1 MMAKQDAIFVLSVDT
16 EEEWIWENEFP
27 DHNFSV
33 NNVSKLP
40 DFQSF
45 CDSLGIRTTY
55 FVDYAVANDPR
66 AKDIV
71 KDISLHRSCEIGAH
85 LHPWC
90 NPPYF
95 GKTTEFESHCLN
107 LPTEQVA
114 SKLDALTERLVTEF
128 GRTPTSFRSGRWGI
142 DGRILK
148 LLSTRGYKVDSSV
161 YPFYENEYFS
171 CKGAPTFPY
180 WPDYRNSLTL
190 GVQRDI
196 LEIPVSAG
204 FNRVN
209 FGCAEKIHSCL
220 ATYLGWTKAVGF
232 LWHTNALKKLYL
244 SPELTNT
251 NDMCSLV
258 KTCLRNQHPVIHMY
272 LHSSSL
278 IDGATGLLDKRNA
291 YTLICERIKGTLA
304 YLKQH
309 AHVSFAT
316 VTEASGLLQ
325 QATKPASILKW
336 EKETA

>member
-1 MMAKQDAIFVLSVDT
+1 MFVLSVDT
-16 EEEWIWENEFP
+16 EEEWLWENEFP

-33 NNVSKLP
+33 KNVNQLP

-45 CDSLGIRTTY
+45 CESLGIRSTY
-55 FVDYAVANDPR
+55 FVDYAVANDPY
-66 AKDIV
+66 AKDVI
-71 KDISLHRSCEIGAH
+71 KDISATRSCEIGAH

-90 NPPYF
+90 NPPYY

-107 LPTEQVA
+107 LPDDHVA
-114 SKLDALTERLVTEF
+114 SKLDTLTERLIRDF
-128 GRTPTSFRSGRWGI
+128 GRIPTSFRSGRWGI

-171 CKGAPTFPY
+171 CKGSPLVPY
-180 WPDYRNSLTL
+180 WPDYHAPLKL
-190 GVQRDI
+190 GTQRDI

-204 FNRVN
+204 FNRRN
-209 FGCAEKIHSCL
+209 YTRAEKIHTGL

-251 NDMCSLV
+251 RDMCSLV
-258 KTCLRNQHPVIHMY
+258 DTCLQNKHPIIHMY

-278 IDGATGLLDKRNA
+278 IDGATGLLDKQNA

-316 VTEASGLLQ
+316 VTEASKILQ
-325 QATKPASILKW
+325 QMETPTPIKKW
-336 EKETA
+336 EGRPA